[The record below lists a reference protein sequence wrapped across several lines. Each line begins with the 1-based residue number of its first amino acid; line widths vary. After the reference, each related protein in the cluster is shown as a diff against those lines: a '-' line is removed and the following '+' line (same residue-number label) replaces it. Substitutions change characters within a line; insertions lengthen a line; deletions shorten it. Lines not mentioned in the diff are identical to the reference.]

1 MTNITLNNQF
11 LGLATYIP
19 NDFIDKHMT
28 NANGEYVKIYLYLL
42 RLMNQQE
49 EDLSISKIA
58 DHFDHTEKDVKR
70 ALAYWEKLKLLTLA
84 YDKDNNLTEICLL
97 TGQESAASASANQLR
112 SSIDALTGSAATT
125 RSATLTASD
134 ATSMSTPVIRAA
146 SIPARTTPT
155 SDQVKA
161 FCQREEVQELIFL
174 TETYL
179 SRTISRTDLDFIFFW
194 YDQLQFSA
202 ELIEFLIENCI
213 AKGHSSLHYMQ
224 KVAEDW
230 YARNIHTVEEAKQQ
244 VSQNNELYYTVMKAL
259 GIRGRNLVPSEM
271 ELLKKWSATYA
282 FSKEIIAE
290 ACRRTIQNIH
300 EPSFE
305 YTDSILTSW
314 HKAGLR
320 TMEEIQ
326 KADEAYQKQQQTS
339 KSKPAPRPTQTN
351 KFNNFQQRE
360 YDYDQLERQL
370 LERSMQ

>member
-1 MTNITLNNQF
+1 MQGRTIGFLFRERDEFIMANITLNNQF

-42 RLMNQQE
+42 RLMNQPE

-97 TGQESAASASANQLR
+97 TGQESAASVSA
-112 SSIDALTGSAATT
+112 
-125 RSATLTASD
+125 
-134 ATSMSTPVIRAA
+134 SMSTPVIRAA

-326 KADEAYQKQQQTS
+326 RADEAYQKQQQAS
-339 KSKPAPRPTQTN
+339 KSKTAHRPAQTN